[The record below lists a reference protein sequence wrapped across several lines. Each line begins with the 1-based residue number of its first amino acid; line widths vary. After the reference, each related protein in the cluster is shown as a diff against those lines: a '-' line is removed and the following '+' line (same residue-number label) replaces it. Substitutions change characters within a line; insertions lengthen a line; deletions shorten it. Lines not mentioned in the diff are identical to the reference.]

1 MSPIR
6 TTSALALSALVLAIG
21 TACSNGAD
29 TDTFAGKATS
39 SGAAGTAD
47 PAMEH
52 VHGIGVDPA
61 DGAVYAGTHLGLFR
75 IEKGL
80 ATRVADLE
88 QDFMGFTVVGP
99 GRFLASGHPG
109 AGQGGPGAVGLI
121 ETKDSGRS
129 WQPLS
134 LSGEADFHAL
144 EYRHGRAYG
153 LDSMTGQLQVSTDLR
168 GWRGV
173 SSEPIADFA
182 VSPSDPQVLLATMEK
197 GPGLSTDGGRTFA
210 TLGSAPVLIFVG
222 WAEDGTLAGVTPD
235 GIVFT
240 APEPDGEWTERGAL
254 DGPPEAFTVHSAEA
268 IYAAAGGSVLLSTDG
283 ARTFTPLLGE

>member
-6 TTSALALSALVLAIG
+6 TAFALALATLLLAAG
-21 TACSNGAD
+21 TACSSGQDSD
-29 TDTFAGKATS
+29 TPAGKADS
-39 SGAAGTAD
+39 SGTAGTAD

-52 VHGIGVDPA
+52 VHGIGVDPT

-99 GRFLASGHPG
+99 GHFLASGHPG
-109 AGQGGPGAVGLI
+109 AGQAGPGAVGLI
-121 ETKDSGRS
+121 ETKDAGRS
-129 WQPLS
+129 WQSLS
-134 LSGEADFHAL
+134 LSGKADFHAL

-173 SSEPIADFA
+173 SGEPIADFA
-182 VSPSDPQVLLATMEK
+182 VSPRDPQVLLATMER
-197 GPGLSTDGGRTFA
+197 GPALSTDGGRTF
-210 TLGSAPVLIFVG
+210 TTIESAPVMIFVG
-222 WAEDGTLAGVTPD
+222 WAQDGTLAGVTPD
-235 GIVFT
+235 GTVFT
-240 APEPDGEWTERGAL
+240 AAEPDGEWTERAAL
-254 DGPPEAFTVHSAEA
+254 DGQPEAFTVQSAET
-268 IYAAAGGSVLLSTDG
+268 IYAATGGSVLVSTDG
-283 ARTFTPLLGE
+283 AGTFAPLLGQ